1 MICAV
6 FGGSFDPPHIGHE
19 QIVEKALR
27 TLHVDMI
34 FVVPTYLNPFK
45 DSFSAPATLRL
56 KWLRKLFEDNK
67 KVRVLDY
74 EVKQKRSVATIETVN
89 YLLKNYDI
97 DKIYLIIGADNFK
110 KLPLWKGYDELKSK
124 VEFVVATRDDIMLP
138 KELKKIKINVNI
150 SSLELR
156 DKINPSFIPGC
167 IRNEVENFYKK
178 QNNKEKN
185 GKKS

>member
-19 QIVEKALR
+19 QIVHEALK
-27 TLHVDMI
+27 TLHVEKI
-34 FVVPTYLNPFK
+34 FVVPAYLNPFK

-56 KWLRKLFEDNK
+56 KWLRNLFKENK
-67 KVRVLDY
+67 KVEVLDY
-74 EVKQKRSVATIETVN
+74 EVRQQKKVPTIETVN
-89 YLLKNYDI
+89 YLLKSYDI

-110 KLPLWKGYDELKSK
+110 KLPLWKSYDELKSK
-124 VEFVVATRDDIMLP
+124 VEFVVATRDDIILP

-156 DKINPSFIPGC
+156 DKFDSSFIPNC
-167 IRNEVENFYKK
+167 IKNEVENFY
-178 QNNKEKN
+178 N
-185 GKKS
+185 